1 MAGEARTNA
10 WSNYKTDLQTYSI
23 ASLGR
28 GSTNPPLTL
37 LSPHWVRG
45 ERGLCVGQKLLLA
58 LFLLLAPVV
67 ACGGEANL
75 STNSFLPQPLALD
88 EAVNIALQRNPTLR
102 AARKEIEASQG
113 VIIQSRALA
122 LPKLRLNGAFNAVEN
137 SDVDRPPVSIPGF
150 NFGTDKNWLTQIRIV
165 QSIYEGGRV
174 GSALRAGKLA
184 SERAFLNYQ
193 TAEADTVLAVE
204 VSYFDVLL
212 GEQQVKVQEASVEL
226 LTNELQDTKRRFD
239 AGTVPRF
246 NVLRAEVELANAQP
260 RLIRARNLYRVSK
273 NNLVNLMGA
282 DVPREMLED
291 IPINLSGTLEAQPLN
306 LEIGKAVAL
315 ALEHRTELESLRKL
329 EGLRREDIINARSG
343 YKPRLEA
350 YAGYD
355 AHSSIFTED
364 LSHDVY
370 GWIAGVQLNW
380 DLFDGLQT
388 RGRIKEAQARKDQA
402 ALEIEDTSRR
412 IELEVRT
419 ALSNFRE
426 ADELL
431 KSQEK
436 VMEEAEEA
444 LRLATA
450 RAQAGTATQLDVLSA
465 QTALT
470 ESRTTHVQAL
480 HDYEVARAKL
490 ERAVGNTQVQ
500 RNAARK
506 SGP

>member
-1 MAGEARTNA
+1 VFV
-10 WSNYKTDLQTYSI
+10 
-23 ASLGR
+23 GR
-28 GSTNPPLTL
+28 
-37 LSPHWVRG
+37 
-45 ERGLCVGQKLLLA
+45 KLLLA
-58 LFLLLAPVV
+58 LILLLTGLAVH
-67 ACGGEANL
+67 GGEPNPL
-75 STNSFLPQPLALD
+75 TNSFLPQPLALE
-88 EAVNIALQRNPTLR
+88 EALNIALQRNPTLR
-102 AARKEIEASQG
+102 AARKEIEAAQG

-122 LPKLRLNGAFNAVEN
+122 LPKLQLHGAFNALQD
-137 SDVDRPPVSIPGF
+137 SDVDRPPAALAFP
-150 NFGTDKNWLTQIRIV
+150 FGTDKNWTTQIRVV

-174 GSALRAGKLA
+174 SSALRAGRLA
-184 SERAFLNYQ
+184 SDRAYLNYQ

-226 LTNELQDTKRRFD
+226 LNNELQDTKRRFD

-273 NNLVNLMGA
+273 NNLVNLLGA

-291 IPINLSGTLEAQPLN
+291 VPVNLSGTLEAQPLN

-315 ALEHRTELESLRKL
+315 ALEHRTELESLRKM
-329 EGLRREDIINARSG
+329 EALRREDILNARSG
-343 YKPRLEA
+343 YKPRVEA

-355 AHSSIFTED
+355 AHSSMFTED
-364 LSHDVY
+364 LTQDVY

-388 RGRIKEAQARKDQA
+388 KGRIKEAQARKDQA

-436 VMEEAEEA
+436 VMEQAEEA

-470 ESRTTHVQAL
+470 ESRTTRVQAL
-480 HDYEVARAKL
+480 HDYEVARARH
-490 ERAVGNTQVQ
+490 ERAVGNTVVH
-500 RNAARK
+500 RK